1 MSRSA
6 QCGILHG
13 QSPGV
18 VTPGDLFCRYG
29 RWLGLLLCAG
39 LLAACGGPSYKV
51 KVIDKPGSGL
61 KGTQRPYEVN
71 GERFEPMLNA
81 DGYAEE
87 GVASWYGPDFHGRKT
102 SSGEIYNMN
111 GFTAAHKTLPMHVSV
126 RVTNKA
132 NGKQCVVRV
141 NDRGPFV
148 KGRVIDLSYGAAQQ
162 IGMVGTGTAAVRIET
177 LGYREP
183 GPRGAPPVYTQ
194 PDSYIA
200 GPFTVQVGAFA
211 MPQNAQR
218 LAEELRAT
226 YGDASVVESWVNG
239 QLFHRVRVGLYQ
251 TMAEA
256 EKARLVFEEKGMQNS
271 FVVAKD

>member
-1 MSRSA
+1 MSRNA
-6 QCGILHG
+6 RRGIWHG
-13 QSPGV
+13 HSPGV
-18 VTPGDLFCRYG
+18 VSPGDLFCRHG
-29 RWLGLLLCAG
+29 RWLGLLLCVG

-87 GVASWYGPDFHGRKT
+87 GIASWYGPDFHGRKT

-111 GFTAAHKTLPMHVSV
+111 AFTAAHKTLPMHVSV
-126 RVTNKA
+126 RVTNQA
-132 NGKQCVVRV
+132 NGKQCVVRI

-162 IGMVGTGTAAVRIET
+162 IGMVGAGTAAVRVET

-183 GPRGAPPVYTQ
+183 GPRGTPPVYTQ

-251 TMAEA
+251 SMEEA
-256 EKARLVFEEKGMQNS
+256 EKARLAFEEKGMHNS